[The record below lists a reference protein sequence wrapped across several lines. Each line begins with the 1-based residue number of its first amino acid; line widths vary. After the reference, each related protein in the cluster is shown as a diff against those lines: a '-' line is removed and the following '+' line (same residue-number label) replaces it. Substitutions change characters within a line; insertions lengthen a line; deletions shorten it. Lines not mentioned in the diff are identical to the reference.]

1 MEKFTII
8 NALIKRY
15 NYKSY
20 LEIGLN
26 NPFDNYNKIQ
36 CENKES
42 VDPYLDL
49 TDLVLSNRKAFN
61 LTEIEI
67 QETLKEIERV
77 LTYKMTSD
85 DFFAQNKKTYDIIF
99 IDGLH
104 TKEQVSKDIVN
115 SLKCLNPGGKI
126 VLHDCLPPSEEHQM
140 IPRIPNCGWC
150 GDVWKAIPE
159 FIKQGLEINV
169 VNCDFGC
176 GIINYYEHPEEIKI
190 PTKFTH
196 CWPDLNYC
204 GNSLMNII
212 SPESFLLLLLM
223 DK

>member
-1 MEKFTII
+1 MRSDINILWIEDSPKWQEKTEKLFRLRIEQFGLLT
-8 NALIKRY
+8 NIKY
-15 NYKSY
+15 ISEGIPLFFEQIKNESKGYK
-20 LEIGLN
+20 I
-26 NPFDNYNKIQ
+26 
-36 CENKES
+36 
-42 VDPYLDL
+42 
-49 TDLVLSNRKAFN
+49 
-61 LTEIEI
+61 
-67 QETLKEIERV
+67 
-77 LTYKMTSD
+77 
-85 DFFAQNKKTYDIIF
+85 YDIIF

-126 VLHDCLPPSEEHQM
+126 VLHDCLPPSEEHQVV
-140 IPRIPNCGWC
+140 PRIPNCGWC

-190 PTKFTH
+190 PTNFTH
-196 CWPDLNYC
+196 SWPDLNYC
-204 GNSLMNII
+204 GNALMNII
-212 SPESFLLLLLM
+212 SPESFLLLLLI